1 MLKADESTHIDEL
14 AELLENQ
21 MSSSEIF
28 AALFELELNGKIRQ
42 LPGKN
47 FVKSFWLSGISYQSK
62 PEEPVQSFRSL
73 GVWEKRTTPT
83 LDVYSSSKTFPREDM
98 YGLTSQMR
106 RASASIGMNIAEGCC
121 RKGNVEMARFLQI
134 AMGSGSELEYQL
146 LLAHDLDYLRNLE
159 YERLA
164 TQAVEVKRM
173 LSSVVQK
180 LITDN

>member
-1 MLKADESTHIDEL
+1 
-14 AELLENQ
+14 

-47 FVKSFWLSGISYQSK
+47 FVKSFWLSGISYQSSVK
-62 PEEPVQSFRSL
+62 TGGARAEFPQPWSL
-73 GVWEKRTTPT
+73 GK
-83 LDVYSSSKTFPREDM
+83 
-98 YGLTSQMR
+98 
-106 RASASIGMNIAEGCC
+106 AHNSASIGMNIAEGCC